1 MMALFFV
8 QYKLRA
14 TGAQLYRTTFQKTIP
29 YLNAVAARVAQ
40 AESIAMKHETFVSS
54 FVRYQLELGRIPG
67 R

>member
-1 MMALFFV
+1 MIVLFFV
-8 QYKLRA
+8 QNKLRA
-14 TGAQLYRTTFQKTIP
+14 TGVQLYRTTFQKTIP

-54 FVRYQLELGRIPG
+54 FVRHQLELGRIPC